1 MLLGTFSCDILRF
14 LLGKQRSRDHVGPV
28 CRWMM
33 WKRNM
38 ARNSIPSRHIK
49 KASYPFNPS
58 IATMDSSS
66 YFHHQDEEEHEYE
79 FYDRYLAPSDTTE
92 EPLDYTV
99 LSVGVL
105 TLGLI
110 LFVEV
115 IRHRLD
121 HEAHGRPF
129 FKTVLEGVYSECKS
143 FIHLI
148 NQPDIP
154 LRAPPVCWG
163 RCLNFC

>member
-1 MLLGTFSCDILRF
+1 
-14 LLGKQRSRDHVGPV
+14 
-28 CRWMM
+28 
-33 WKRNM
+33 
-38 ARNSIPSRHIK
+38 
-49 KASYPFNPS
+49 
-58 IATMDSSS
+58 MDSSS
-66 YFHHQDEEEHEYE
+66 YSHHQDEEEHEYE
-79 FYDRYLAPSDTTE
+79 YEFYDRYLAAKDTTE

-121 HEAHGRPF
+121 HAAHGRPF

-143 FIHLI
+143 VSHSVTQSVIVVDSVSSF
-148 NQPDIP
+148 
-154 LRAPPVCWG
+154 A
-163 RCLNFC
+163 NFFFLLKLKWRL